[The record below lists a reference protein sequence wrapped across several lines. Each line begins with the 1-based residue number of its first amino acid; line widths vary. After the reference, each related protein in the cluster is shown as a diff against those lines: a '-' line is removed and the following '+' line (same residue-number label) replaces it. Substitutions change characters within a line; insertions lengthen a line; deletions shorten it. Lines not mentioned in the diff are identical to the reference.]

1 MFLIKNDDYIYIKNC
16 SQTSSRTDMAR
27 GDW

>member
-1 MFLIKNDDYIYIKNC
+1 MFLIKNDDYIYIKNF
-16 SQTSSRTDMAR
+16 SKTSSRTDMAR